1 MFMFESPA
9 MDVLDVQRELAALRA
24 ELAEIRRADSEEWM
38 DRARAEHVQ
47 SIVRDVLADSSTRQD
62 QSGQRW
68 RSDYSAGLSVASDD
82 GNWTMTFGVTQQ
94 VKFVY
99 SSAYGDESSTDDV

>member
-9 MDVLDVQRELAALRA
+9 TDVLDVQRELAALRA

-47 SIVRDVLADSSTRQD
+47 SIVRDVLADSSTRRSE
-62 QSGQRW
+62 SGQRW
-68 RSDYSAGLSVASDD
+68 RSDYSAGLGGQRRWQLDHDVWRYSAGEICVFVSVRR
-82 GNWTMTFGVTQQ
+82 
-94 VKFVY
+94 
-99 SSAYGDESSTDDV
+99 

>member
-1 MFMFESPA
+1 MFMFQSPA

-24 ELAEIRRADSEEWM
+24 ELAEIRRADSEEWI
-38 DRARAEHVQ
+38 DRARAEQVQ
-47 SIVRDVLADSSTRQD
+47 NIVRDVLADSSTRQN

-94 VKFVY
+94 V
-99 SSAYGDESSTDDV
+99 